1 MHSRADHS
9 KAVANR
15 DIDPSDQ
22 LVETHPE
29 LECLLHN
36 SAISIAFAGFEKSAL
51 RWKLIYTF
59 FGRLS
64 LVAVLLAM
72 MSYDYQITLKHIYGA
87 PPFLVGIAAA
97 FAAAGLFSQ
106 ALLGIT
112 RAKDRWLASRFA
124 AERLRCFKFQLF
136 TVLEEAPDAES
147 LAHKVKQ
154 RTSEGLA
161 ALEQELMGGRAAIL
175 EFSPFDVMSPPR
187 KIPAHISRR
196 LLDEAATAYDILQF
210 TVNPSISKINIEITT
225 AGPNFHRC

>member
-87 PPFLVGIAAA
+87 PIFGGHRSRICRRWSILAGASWHYTREGPMVGI
-97 FAAAGLFSQ
+97 
-106 ALLGIT
+106 
-112 RAKDRWLASRFA
+112 
-124 AERLRCFKFQLF
+124 
-136 TVLEEAPDAES
+136 
-147 LAHKVKQ
+147 
-154 RTSEGLA
+154 
-161 ALEQELMGGRAAIL
+161 
-175 EFSPFDVMSPPR
+175 
-187 KIPAHISRR
+187 
-196 LLDEAATAYDILQF
+196 
-210 TVNPSISKINIEITT
+210 
-225 AGPNFHRC
+225 